1 MRTGR
6 DAEGRIKRWIGERM
20 DRPRDPS
27 GSFVQRPNDDVW
39 TRSPDTGSP
48 MAALWQS
55 TPTSRRRGKPRSL
68 FSRRNTCSRS
78 TCRHT
83 SILRSSAGS
92 RALRLCLNERS
103 SPMFISD
110 IAGSAETTDSLE
122 SEELTGLL
130 NCYFVGSAQIRRV
143 GAKVCVST
151 RLPEGRPLAIPGCS
165 EPAPATTIGP
175 QTPEV
180 CVTNSAFPENLSVS
194 IIVADH
200 RRSEASRSK
209 LALSRHTGDDF
220 RRHQACRKSES
231 ADSLRGFGSE
241 PGTDLDFPK
250 LGTE

>member
-130 NCYFVGSAQIRRV
+130 NCYFVGSARIQRM

-151 RLPEGRPLAIPGCS
+151 RLPEGRPLAITRLFRAGAS
-165 EPAPATTIGP
+165 H
-175 QTPEV
+175 
-180 CVTNSAFPENLSVS
+180 
-194 IIVADH
+194 DH
-200 RRSEASRSK
+200 RTPD
-209 LALSRHTGDDF
+209 TG
-220 RRHQACRKSES
+220 
-231 ADSLRGFGSE
+231 SLRNQLRLPGKSVRFDHCRGPSSFGSVKVKARPE
-241 PGTDLDFPK
+241 PTYGR
-250 LGTE
+250 